1 MATKTTAVMCN
12 QAWSNGCKTV
22 ASMQKYF
29 KDTWG
34 VTASYQTLYPH
45 WKKLCKTS
53 AEKVTVVP
61 MVTVPVAPKPIDKE
75 AKMAEF
81 MEKMED
87 KWREAFALV
96 KKTDEMAREVGMDA
110 AQFLEMIK
118 GFMAYADKFG
128 S

>member
-1 MATKTTAVMCN
+1 MK
-12 QAWSNGCKTV
+12 KKPKV
-22 ASMQKYF
+22 AY
-29 KDTWG
+29 
-34 VTASYQTLYPH
+34 
-45 WKKLCKTS
+45 
-53 AEKVTVVP
+53 EKVAEP
-61 MVTVPVAPKPIDKE
+61 VTKPIDKE

-87 KWREAFALV
+87 KWKEAFALV
-96 KKTDEMAREVGMDA
+96 KKTDEMANEVGMDA